1 MGILQVISP
10 KIDRTAAPLIKLRQL
25 IQMFQAS
32 HDSKSVDNSQSSLAV
47 FPFSQDQHQ
56 KLLPL
61 IQPSPHINPSTSS
74 VNALTLNFSV
84 IPDMAGT
91 HSCSTS
97 TSIGKFTWL
106 IDTEPLIMLSAPLTC
121 SLPINQSA
129 TYLVIFVIVKRFQL
143 LMLLQ
148 SIQHLIYPYLM
159 LFMYQHSTSISYLLA
174 SWVIKLTSV
183 FSFNLIFVSP
193 RTWTAGRWLD
203 LLGKARDYF
212 LDLQYSCINSFSSAA
227 NARNVSAVVDSEIWP
242 CSWIRA

>member
-61 IQPSPHINPSTSS
+61 IQPSPHINPTTSS

-97 TSIGKFTWL
+97 TSIDRFTSL
-106 IDTEPLIMLSAPLTC
+106 IDTGATDHVIC
-121 SLPINQSA
+121 SLNLFTSYKSVSNLFVNLPNSQKVPVTYVA
-129 TYLVIFVIVKRFQL
+129 TVR
-143 LMLLQ
+143 
-148 SIQHLIYPYLM
+148 
-159 LFMYQHSTSISYLLA
+159 STSYLSLFDA
-174 SWVIKLTSV
+174 LYVPT
-183 FSFNLIFVSP
+183 FNFNLISASKLSYKTHYCLLFQP
-193 RTWTAGRWLD
+193 NLCITKD
-203 LLGKARDYF
+203 LNCWKMIGLARQTKSLLFRLAIQLY
-212 LDLQYSCINSFSSAA
+212 
-227 NARNVSAVVDSEIWP
+227 
-242 CSWIRA
+242 